1 MRLGFGVLIVGVCF
15 LCGWIM
21 VMLLSSGLPIML
33 KIGLFIIFFGFI
45 LLVFERLSNRNN

>member
-45 LLVFERLSNRNN
+45 LLVFERLSNRIN